1 MTKPRLATMWLD
13 GCSGCHMSLLDLD
26 EALITIS
33 QRVDLVYSPLV
44 DAREYPHDVDVALVE
59 GAVSTE
65 EDLEKIRQVR
75 ERTRILVALGDCA
88 TTSNI
93 SGARNPIPLKDLFE
107 RIYVEGADVD
117 KGIPADP
124 ALPILL
130 KHAVPLHDVVKI
142 DLHVPGCPPSAPTI
156 LFVLNELLDG
166 RIPDLRARTRFG

>member
-1 MTKPRLATMWLD
+1 MKASSPSRQ
-13 GCSGCHMSLLDLD
+13 G
-26 EALITIS
+26 
-33 QRVDLVYSPLV
+33 VDLVYSPLV
-44 DAREYPHDVDVALVE
+44 DAREYPHDVDVAIVE

-88 TTSNI
+88 DDQQYL
-93 SGARNPIPLKDLFE
+93 GHAQPYPGEDAVREHLC
-107 RIYVEGADVD
+107 RGRRCGEGHPDRC
-117 KGIPADP
+117 

-166 RIPDLRARTRFG
+166 RIPDLRTRMRFG

>member
-88 TTSNI
+88 TTGNI
-93 SGARNPIPLKDLFE
+93 SA
-107 RIYVEGADVD
+107 
-117 KGIPADP
+117 
-124 ALPILL
+124 
-130 KHAVPLHDVVKI
+130 HAT
-142 DLHVPGCPPSAPTI
+142 PSRSKTCSSVSTWRAPTWTKAS
-156 LFVLNELLDG
+156 
-166 RIPDLRARTRFG
+166 RRTPRCRYC